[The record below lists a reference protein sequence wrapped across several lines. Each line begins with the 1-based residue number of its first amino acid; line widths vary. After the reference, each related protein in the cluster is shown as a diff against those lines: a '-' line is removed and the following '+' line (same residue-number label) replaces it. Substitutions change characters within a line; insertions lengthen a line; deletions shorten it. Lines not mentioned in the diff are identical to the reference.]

1 VVLVE
6 PPEDPEPELPDPL
19 DELPEDEDPDDDEP
33 DDPLDEGFLVVF
45 GLEVA
50 LVVDDALADG
60 VLEAEALAD
69 GALLG
74 AAEVE
79 LLTLALADGPAAIK
93 PPVGAALAAPMEYAT
108 PRIPRP
114 KAPATY

>member
-1 VVLVE
+1 VLLVE
-6 PPEDPEPELPDPL
+6 PPDEPEPELPDPL
-19 DELPEDEDPDDDEP
+19 DELPEDEDPEDEDP
-33 DDPLDEGFLVVF
+33 EDPLDEAFLVAF

-50 LVVDDALADG
+50 LAVDEALADG
-60 VLEAEALAD
+60 AADDELLED

-93 PPVGAALAAPMEYAT
+93 PPVGAALAAPIE
-108 PRIPRP
+108 
-114 KAPATY
+114 